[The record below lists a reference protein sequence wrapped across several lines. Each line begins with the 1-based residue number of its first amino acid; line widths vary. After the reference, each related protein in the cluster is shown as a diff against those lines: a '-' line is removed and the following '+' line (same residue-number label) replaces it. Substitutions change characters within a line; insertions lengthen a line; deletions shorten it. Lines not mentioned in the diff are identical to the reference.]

1 MLYIIDFW
9 KVRYY
14 YEFIIKNSLK
24 SHQRLNNENKAE
36 SFQSCCICFV
46 TGIASLC
53 VYPWSEVLVQ
63 DFPQYF
69 RILAAMRALQPW
81 CVLWGFGSKCS
92 NPAIWIVWLF
102 SLFSRLN
109 SAWTHRVFKDVRLS
123 YTGIC
128 NARFEGYC
136 EASLQV
142 NSLCAGRNRYKQ
154 IVQRSARSAAL
165 PGCMLCKEMK
175 FVKVFSKLWLSCWDW
190 SSSCGVS
197 LWV

>member
-92 NPAIWIVWLF
+92 NPAIWMCGF
-102 SLFSRLN
+102 SLFSVGVELCMDTPSVQRC
-109 SAWTHRVFKDVRLS
+109 SAQLYGNLQCSVW
-123 YTGIC
+123 GILW
-128 NARFEGYC
+128 
-136 EASLQV
+136 SV
-142 NSLCAGRNRYKQ
+142 TAGKQSVCWQKQ
-154 IVQRSARSAAL
+154 IQADCAKVCQECHSAGMHVVQ
-165 PGCMLCKEMK
+165 GNEVCE
-175 FVKVFSKLWLSCWDW
+175 
-190 SSSCGVS
+190 S
-197 LWV
+197 LF